1 MKNRQWLLA
10 RRPEGA
16 IQDSDFEFVETEAP
30 TPGAGEVLVRNLML
44 SCDPTQR
51 GWIAFDTYLPA
62 VKIGEVVRSL
72 GAGRIEAS
80 NHPDF
85 AVGDIVSGLVGWQD
99 YVVMNPKGQ
108 LNKLPPGAPLELA
121 MSALGLTGIT
131 AYFGLIDVGRP
142 VAGETIVVSGA
153 AGATGSVVGQ
163 IAKIKGCRAIGVA
176 GGPEKCRWL
185 TDEAGFDAAIDY
197 KSENVAARLKELCPR
212 GIDIFFDNV
221 GGDVLDAALARLAMR
236 GRVVLCGGIANYN
249 ATEPPPGPKN
259 YLNLVVQRGRM
270 EGFLVLDY
278 MSRAARGD
286 RSARRLGA
294 GGKDQEQSRRAA
306 RPGER
311 AGDAAASVRRPQR
324 GQAAPAHRGVRGV
337 FQHPADRFRALPR
350 SPMTTVG
357 RPIAARSG
365 DATNRSY
372 GDDRFGRIPGLY
384 APDFCTA

>member
-10 RRPEGA
+10 RRPDGA
-16 IQDSDFEFVETEAP
+16 IKDSDFDFVETEAP
-30 TPGAGEVLVRNLML
+30 APGEGQVLVRNLML

-62 VKIGEVVRSL
+62 VRIGEVVRSL

-108 LNKLPPGAPLELA
+108 LNKLPPGVTLELA
-121 MSALGLTGIT
+121 MSALGLTGMT
-131 AYFGLIDVGRP
+131 AYFGLLEVGRP
-142 VAGETIVVSGA
+142 VSGETVVVSGA

-163 IAKIKGCRAIGVA
+163 IAKIKGCRAIGIA

-185 TDEAGFDAAIDY
+185 TDEAGFDGAIDY
-197 KSENVAARLKELCPR
+197 KAENVPARLRELCPK

-221 GGDVLDAALARLAMR
+221 GGDILDAALARLAMR
-236 GRVVLCGGIANYN
+236 GRIVLCGGIANYN

-270 EGFLVLDY
+270 EGFLMLDY
-278 MSRAARGD
+278 MPRAW
-286 RSARRLGA
+286 RRLARSPA
-294 GGKDQEQSRRAA
+294 GCRRARSRTRSTCSTA
-306 RPGER
+306 SRTRRRLCAGCSTAATR
-311 AGDAAASVRRPQR
+311 ASSFCASRSEGGRRRDKPSLL
-324 GQAAPAHRGVRGV
+324 VRGRDP
-337 FQHPADRFRALPR
+337 F
-350 SPMTTVG
+350 STTLW
-357 RPIAARSG
+357 
-365 DATNRSY
+365 TW
-372 GDDRFGRIPGLY
+372 
-384 APDFCTA
+384 

>member
-10 RRPEGA
+10 RRPNGA
-16 IQDSDFEFVETEAP
+16 IEDSDFKFVENDVP
-30 TPGAGEVLVRNLML
+30 TPGEGEVVVRNLML

-51 GWIAFDTYLPA
+51 GWIAHDTYLPM
-62 VKIGEVVRSL
+62 VKIGEVVRSV
-72 GAGRIEAS
+72 GAGRIAAS
-80 NHPDF
+80 NNPDF

-99 YVVMNPKGQ
+99 YVVLNPKGQ
-108 LNKLPPGAPLELA
+108 LNKLPPGAPLELV

-142 VAGETIVVSGA
+142 VAGETVVVSGA

-163 IAKIKGCRAIGVA
+163 IAKIKGCRAIGIA
-176 GGPEKCRWL
+176 GGPAKCRWL

-197 KSENVAARLKELCPR
+197 KSEDVPARLKELCPK

-259 YLNLVVQRGRM
+259 YLNLIVQRGRM

-278 MSRAARGD
+278 MSRAGEAIAALAGWVQSGKLRYKVDVQHGLET
-286 RSARRLGA
+286 APATLRRLFEGRND
-294 GGKDQEQSRRAA
+294 GKQLLR
-306 RPGER
+306 
-311 AGDAAASVRRPQR
+311 
-324 GQAAPAHRGVRGV
+324 
-337 FQHPADRFRALPR
+337 
-350 SPMTTVG
+350 
-357 RPIAARSG
+357 IAE
-365 DATNRSY
+365 
-372 GDDRFGRIPGLY
+372 
-384 APDFCTA
+384 

>member
-10 RRPEGA
+10 QRPNGA
-16 IQDSDFEFVETEAP
+16 IKDSDFKLVETDVPAP
-30 TPGAGEVLVRNLML
+30 GEGEVVVRNLML

-62 VKIGEVVRSL
+62 VKIGEVVRSI

-80 NHPDF
+80 NSPGF

-121 MSALGLTGIT
+121 MSALGLTGLT
-131 AYFGLIDVGRP
+131 AYFGLLEVGRP
-142 VAGETIVVSGA
+142 VAGETVVVSGA

-176 GGPEKCRWL
+176 GGAEKCRWL

-197 KSENVAARLKELCPR
+197 KSENVRARLKELCPK

-270 EGFLVLDY
+270 EGFLVTDY
-278 MSRAARGD
+278 MSRAHEAIAALAGWVQAGKIKNKVD
-286 RSARRLGA
+286 VQHGLENAPATLRRLFEGRND
-294 GGKDQEQSRRAA
+294 GKQLLR
-306 RPGER
+306 
-311 AGDAAASVRRPQR
+311 
-324 GQAAPAHRGVRGV
+324 
-337 FQHPADRFRALPR
+337 
-350 SPMTTVG
+350 
-357 RPIAARSG
+357 IAE
-365 DATNRSY
+365 
-372 GDDRFGRIPGLY
+372 
-384 APDFCTA
+384 